1 MNDAVNEADLTK
13 NEAEAEK
20 IEKTKKSAPLPLK
33 IISRALIVVLCVF
46 GTGVLALLCVVMNI
60 GSIISAETLNAVI
73 SDIDI
78 AAINVGAFI
87 ADEDDGVTLSE
98 YIFSSIDAGL
108 ADELG
113 ITEDDIIAVLNNEK
127 IKEKISEIFTGVVEY
142 VLSGDAAA
150 IEIEAADVAD
160 FVIENEDAI
169 EAALGRE
176 ITDEQYRAL
185 EEYLE
190 EYTDDGQEDETSDA
204 SSESDVSSRFSDAA
218 VLFAASEGE
227 DTEKSE
233 TVEYESLINAIKT
246 LSAVLSP
253 TALIIAEII
262 ICALILLLSGLRAET
277 VLLSLGIQL
286 FASGGIII
294 SVLSARGSFVSAF
307 FEEGGAFYSTVMT
320 LADNIFS
327 AFAPQAII
335 YAVIGAAAIAGS
347 VVIRILRKRMKK
359 AVSCAAA

>member
-13 NEAEAEK
+13 DEAE

-33 IISRALIVVLCVF
+33 IISRALIAVLCVL

-73 SDIDI
+73 SDVDI

-127 IKEKISEIFTGVVEY
+127 IKEKISETFTGVVEY
-142 VLSGDAAA
+142 VLSGEAAS

-190 EYTDDGQEDETSDA
+190 EYADDGQQEDETSDA
-204 SSESDVSSRFSDAA
+204 SSRFSDAA

-227 DTEKSE
+227 DTEESE
-233 TVEYESLINAIKT
+233 TVGYESLINAIKT

-253 TALIIAEII
+253 TALIIAELI
-262 ICALILLLSGLRAET
+262 ICALILFLSGLRAET
-277 VLLSLGIQL
+277 ALLSLGIQL

-294 SVLSARGSFVSAF
+294 SVLSARESFVSAF
-307 FEEGGAFYSTVMT
+307 FEEGGAFYSAVMT
-320 LADNIFS
+320 LADSIFS
-327 AFAPQAII
+327 ALAPQAII

-347 VVIRILRKRMKK
+347 VSIRILRKRMKK
-359 AVSCAAA
+359 AVSCADA

>member
-1 MNDAVNEADLTK
+1 MNEADLTK

-33 IISRALIVVLCVF
+33 IISRALIVVLCVL

-73 SDIDI
+73 SDVDI

-87 ADEDDGVTLSE
+87 SGEDDGVTLSE

-127 IKEKISEIFTGVVEY
+127 IKEKISETFAGVVEY
-142 VLSGDAAA
+142 IVSGEAAS
-150 IEIEAADVAD
+150 IEIETADVAD
-160 FVIENEDAI
+160 FVIENKDAI

-176 ITDEQYRAL
+176 ITDEQYNAL

-190 EYTDDGQEDETSDA
+190 EYTDDGQEEETSDA
-204 SSESDVSSRFSDAA
+204 SSRFSDAA

-227 DTEKSE
+227 GTEESE
-233 TVEYESLINAIKT
+233 TVEYESLVNAIKT

-253 TALIIAEII
+253 AALVTAEII

-277 VLLSLGIQL
+277 ALLCLGIQL

-294 SVLSARGSFVSAF
+294 SVLSARGSIVSAF
-307 FEEGGAFYSTVMT
+307 FEEGGAFYSAVMT
-320 LADNIFS
+320 LADSIFS

-335 YAVIGAAAIAGS
+335 YAVIGVAAIAGS

-359 AVSCAAA
+359 SGSCASA

>member
-1 MNDAVNEADLTK
+1 MNEADLIK
-13 NEAEAEK
+13 DEAEAEK
-20 IEKTKKSAPLPLK
+20 NEKAKKSAPLPLK
-33 IISRALIVVLCVF
+33 IVLRALTVVLCVL

-73 SDIDI
+73 SDVDI

-87 ADEDDGVTLSE
+87 TGEDDGVTLSE

-127 IKEKISEIFTGVVEY
+127 IKEKISETFTGVVEY
-142 VLSGDAAA
+142 IVSGDTTS
-150 IEIEAADVAD
+150 IKIEAADVAD

-169 EAALGRE
+169 EEALGRE
-176 ITDEQYRAL
+176 ITDEQYHAL

-190 EYTDDGQEDETSDA
+190 EYTDDGQEENET
-204 SSESDVSSRFSDAA
+204 SDVSSRYSDAA

-227 DTEKSE
+227 GTEESE
-233 TVEYESLINAIKT
+233 TAEYESLVNAIKT

-253 TALIIAEII
+253 AALIIAEII
-262 ICALILLLSGLRAET
+262 ICALILLLSGMRAET
-277 VLLSLGIQL
+277 ALLCLGIQL

-294 SVLSARGSFVSAF
+294 SVLSVRGSIVSAF
-307 FEEGGAFYSTVMT
+307 FEEGGAFYSAVMT
-320 LADNIFS
+320 LADSIFS
-327 AFAPQAII
+327 AFAPHAII
-335 YAVIGAAAIAGS
+335 YAVLGVVAIVGS
-347 VVIRILRKRMKK
+347 VAIRILRKRMKK
-359 AVSCAAA
+359 SGSRAAA